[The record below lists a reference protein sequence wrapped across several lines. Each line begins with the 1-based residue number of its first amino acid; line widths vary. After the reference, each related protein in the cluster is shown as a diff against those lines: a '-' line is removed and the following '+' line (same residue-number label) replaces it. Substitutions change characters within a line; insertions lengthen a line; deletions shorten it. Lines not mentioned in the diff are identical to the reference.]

1 MRGAATSVSGHSR
14 NKRARARRLGSSRRR
29 RGRDADIPRRW
40 ARRGD
45 AAAGTRIFRGD
56 AATDGRKD
64 GSAPQALG
72 ETVVALGETECKTA
86 YDVQGAPRLHNVRMI
101 LGPDR
106 RSCASVREP
115 LQRVELG
122 DALVVV
128 GGADEFLYSQGVQEK
143 LITAHGV
150 TVQRA
155 GRAGASVGRGAA
167 AGRRLVLPEK
177 TRRRRRLTRRNARR
191 RPGGADHATPP
202 PLALAK
208 TRGR

>member
-1 MRGAATSVSGHSR
+1 MCAARQLRSAGTRGIKGL
-14 NKRARARRLGSSRRR
+14 ARAV
-29 RGRDADIPRRW
+29 W

-45 AAAGTRIFRGD
+45 AAAGTRIFR
-56 AATDGRKD
+56 DGRKD

-191 RPGGADHATPP
+191 RPGGGRPRNAAAFGLSQNARPTTVAAPQV
-202 PLALAK
+202 
-208 TRGR
+208 RGRV